1 MFRKIKFMLLTV
13 VLGTGISS
21 CSSDDSASVVVP
33 EGKEY
38 LVTVTVT
45 EDASINKIMGVVYDG
60 KNVKNDVIDD
70 LKETAWSKVYHK
82 TEQQKISFTAQGL
95 GGSKESKMEIKV
107 TLDGEMVGEAFALGE
122 SLNATVVIHE
132 DKKEKK

>member
-1 MFRKIKFMLLTV
+1 MFKKIKFILLTV
-13 VLGTGISS
+13 VLGAGISS
-21 CSSDDSASVVVP
+21 CSSDDSTPVMIP

-45 EDASINKIMGVVYDG
+45 EDASINKIKGVVSDG

-70 LKETAWSKVYHK
+70 LKETAWSKIYHK

-107 TLDGEMVGEAFALGE
+107 TLDGEIVGEAFALGE
-122 SLNATVVIHE
+122 SLNATVVIQA
-132 DKKEKK
+132 DKKK